1 MTLLMTP
8 GLWKTGL
15 NGLSGIDWGAVVPL
29 INVADHSDRAAGLLR
44 QVETMV
50 LHAYRKQS
58 SQKAKT
64 ERNLEEIR
72 KTDPK
77 AANIK
82 NYDLIDLDNEVYAN
96 G

>member
-8 GLWKTGL
+8 GLWKAGL
-15 NGLSGIDWGAVVPL
+15 NGLSGIDWGAIVPL

-50 LHAYRKQS
+50 LRAYRGQAK
-58 SQKAKT
+58 QKAKQ
-64 ERNLEEIR
+64 ERSLEEIR

-82 NYDLIDLDNEVYAN
+82 NYDLIDLDNEVYADA
-96 G
+96 

>member
-1 MTLLMTP
+1 MMLLMSP

-15 NGLSGIDWGAVVPL
+15 NGLSGIDWGAIVPL
-29 INVADHSDRAAGLLR
+29 IYVADHSDRAAGLLR

-50 LHAYRKQS
+50 LHAYRKQA

-64 ERNLEEIR
+64 ERNLEQIR
-72 KTDPK
+72 KSDPK

-82 NYDLIDLDNEVYAN
+82 NYDLIDVDNEVYAN

>member
-15 NGLSGIDWGAVVPL
+15 NGVSGIDWGAIVPL

>member
-1 MTLLMTP
+1 MMLLMSP

-15 NGLSGIDWGAVVPL
+15 NGLSGIDWGALVPL
-29 INVADHSDRAAGLLR
+29 IHVADHSDRAAGLLR

-50 LHAYRKQS
+50 LHAYRKQA

-64 ERNLEEIR
+64 ERNLEQIR
-72 KTDPK
+72 KSDPK

-82 NYDLIDLDNEVYAN
+82 NYDLIDVDNEVYAN

>member
-1 MTLLMTP
+1 MMLLMSP

-15 NGLSGIDWGAVVPL
+15 NGLSGIDWGAIVPL
-29 INVADHSDRAAGLLR
+29 IHVADHSDRAAGLLR

-50 LHAYRKQS
+50 LHAYRKQA

-64 ERNLEEIR
+64 KRNLEQIR
-72 KTDPK
+72 KSDPK

-82 NYDLIDLDNEVYAN
+82 NYDLIDVDNEVYAN